1 MQHSTTQHL
10 KIFWTT
16 AILSIVAGVIYNS
29 WPLGYVLNPAVS
41 QRGLAS
47 ELAAFHQPY
56 NWVFIL
62 LDVLSGLLVAICA
75 GILWRYTEAKIHKA
89 ILVNFA
95 LFGMC
100 TLIDALL
107 PLRCNPSISV
117 CPGILQQP
125 ELILH
130 GAFSMLASIC
140 LLLSVVLTWYV
151 RRNQKGS
158 LIVWAFIIGWSL
170 FGIASVYFFFL
181 PGPGY
186 LAQHYYITLCSL
198 WVAVLP
204 FVMRRQ
210 LQFARATN

>member
-1 MQHSTTQHL
+1 MNKNTSKHL
-10 KIFWTT
+10 KIFWYT
-16 AILSIVAGVIYNS
+16 ALVSIVAGIIYNS
-29 WPLGYVLNPAVS
+29 WPLGYVLNPVVS
-41 QRGLAS
+41 QKGLAS

-62 LDVLSGLLVAICA
+62 LDVLSGFMVAVCA
-75 GILWRYTEAKIHKA
+75 ALLWRYAKAKIHKA

-95 LFGMC
+95 LFGVF

-140 LLLSVVLTWYV
+140 LFLSLALTWFE
-151 RRNQKGS
+151 RRKQTGS
-158 LIVWAFIIGWSL
+158 IIVWAFIVGWSL
-170 FGIASVYFFFL
+170 FGIASVYFFFI

-186 LAQHYYITLCSL
+186 IAQHYYITLCSL
-198 WVAVLP
+198 WVAALP
-204 FVMRRQ
+204 FVMRRK
-210 LQFARATN
+210 LQFAYSRG